1 MSENKDLPKL
11 LIVDDNRQNIEI
23 LMALFKDEYK
33 IAAAINAQRALKIA
47 QSDSPPDLILMDI
60 LMPKMDGYELCAAL
74 KEIPATK
81 QIPII
86 FVTAVSEV
94 MDESRGFNLGAVDYI
109 TKPFHPPMVMAR
121 VKLHLNLKR
130 KQELLEKYAFI
141 DALTEIPNRRRF
153 DEVLANEWNR
163 AKRFHLTLSIIMIDI
178 DYFKDYN
185 DTYGHGMGD
194 DCLKKVA
201 STLEKSLRR
210 GGDFVA
216 RYGGEEF
223 MAILPDTTGDEVVT
237 ICRHI
242 AENIKKLAIEH
253 SSSSINDCI
262 TVSMG
267 GASINP
273 NKITPI
279 EKFIEAADK
288 KMYEAKA
295 AGRNQFKH
303 IIINDHRE

>member
-1 MSENKDLPKL
+1 MSQEDNRAKV
-11 LIVDDNRQNIEI
+11 LIVDDNKQNIEM
-23 LMALFKDEYK
+23 LMALFKDDYK

-47 QSDSPPDLILMDI
+47 LSDAPPDLILMDI
-60 LMPKMDGYELCAAL
+60 IMPEMDGYELCATL
-74 KEIPATK
+74 KENPK
-81 QIPII
+81 SKHIPII
-86 FVTAVSEV
+86 FVTAVSEI
-94 MDESRGFNLGAVDYI
+94 MDENRGFNLGAVDYI
-109 TKPFHPPMVMAR
+109 TKPFHPPVVKAR

-153 DEVLANEWNR
+153 NEILEKEWNR
-163 AKRFHLTLSIIMIDI
+163 AMRSNLPLSLVMIDI
-178 DYFKDYN
+178 DYFKYYN

-201 STLEKSLRR
+201 ATLEKSLRR
-210 GGDFVA
+210 GSDFVA

-223 MAILPDTTGDEVVT
+223 MAILPDTTGDEARG

-242 AENIKKLAIEH
+242 ADNIKNLAIEH
-253 SSSSINDCI
+253 KSSQIDGCI

-267 GASINP
+267 GLTTLPDSTLSIG
-273 NKITPI
+273 
-279 EKFIEAADK
+279 EFIEAVDK

-295 AGRNQFKH
+295 AGRNQVIH
-303 IIINDHRE
+303 ATLNT

>member
-1 MSENKDLPKL
+1 MSQENNRAKL

-33 IAAAINAQRALKIA
+33 IAAAVNAQRALKIA
-47 QSDSPPDLILMDI
+47 QSDTPPDLILMDI
-60 LMPKMDGYELCAAL
+60 LMPEMDGYELCATL
-74 KEIPATK
+74 KEDPATK
-81 QIPII
+81 NIPII

-94 MDESRGFNLGAVDYI
+94 MDENRGFELGAVDYI
-109 TKPFHPPMVMAR
+109 TKPFHPPMVKAR

-153 DEVLANEWNR
+153 DEIMEKEWNR
-163 AKRFHLTLSIIMIDI
+163 AMRSHVPLSLIMIDI
-178 DYFKDYN
+178 DHFKHYN

-201 STLEKSLRR
+201 TTLKNSLRR
-210 GGDFVA
+210 GSDFIA

-223 MAILPDTTGDEVVT
+223 MAILPNTTGDAAMA

-242 AENIKKLAIEH
+242 ADNIRTLAIEH
-253 SSSSINDCI
+253 KSSSINCCI

-267 GASINP
+267 GVTLRPDGETS
-273 NKITPI
+273 I

-295 AGRNQFKH
+295 AGRNQIMHVDAK
-303 IIINDHRE
+303 

>member
-1 MSENKDLPKL
+1 MPEIKDRSKL

-33 IAAAINAQRALKIA
+33 IAAAINAQRAMKIA
-47 QSDSPPDLILMDI
+47 QSESPPDLILMDI
-60 LMPKMDGYELCAAL
+60 LMPEMDGYELCAAL

-109 TKPFHPPMVMAR
+109 TKPFHPPMVKAR

-130 KQELLEKYAFI
+130 KQELLEKYAFL

-153 DEVLANEWNR
+153 DEVLEKEWNR
-163 AKRFHLTLSIIMIDI
+163 AKRSHFPLSLIMIDI
-178 DYFKDYN
+178 DYFKYFN

-194 DCLKKVA
+194 DCLKTVA
-201 STLEKSLRR
+201 ATLEKSLRR
-210 GGDFVA
+210 GSDFIA

-223 MAILPDTTGDEVVT
+223 MAILPDTNGNEAVT
-237 ICRHI
+237 ICQHI
-242 AENIKKLAIEH
+242 ADNIKELAIEH

-267 GASINP
+267 GATINP
-273 NKITPI
+273 NDTIPI
-279 EKFIEAADK
+279 EEFIEAADK

-303 IIINDHRE
+303 LTINDD

>member
-1 MSENKDLPKL
+1 MSEIKDRPKL

-23 LMALFKDEYK
+23 LMALFKNEYK

-47 QSDSPPDLILMDI
+47 QSESPPDLILMDI
-60 LMPKMDGYELCAAL
+60 LMPDMDGYELCTVL

-109 TKPFHPPMVMAR
+109 TKPFHPPMVKAR

-130 KQELLEKYAFI
+130 KQELLEKYAFL

-153 DEVLANEWNR
+153 DEILKKEWNR
-163 AKRFHLTLSIIMIDI
+163 AKRSHFPLSLIMIDI
-178 DYFKDYN
+178 DYFKYYN

-194 DCLKKVA
+194 DCLKTVA
-201 STLEKSLRR
+201 ATLEKSLRR
-210 GGDFVA
+210 GSDFIA

-223 MAILPDTTGDEVVT
+223 MAILPDTTDNEAVT
-237 ICRHI
+237 ICQHI
-242 AENIKKLAIEH
+242 ADNIKNLAIEH

-267 GASINP
+267 GATTNP
-273 NKITPI
+273 NDLTPI
-279 EKFIEAADK
+279 EEFIEAADK

-303 IIINDHRE
+303 VTMNDD